1 MNFSNVHNSR
11 PLTPESFQIIRGL
24 VNRRF
29 GIFFNDNDRNLLES
43 RLSGRVVDLNF
54 QTFDQYA
61 EFLAQPDSVQELDA
75 SVELLTNNET
85 YFFREDTQLGAFVN
99 QILPDVHRRN
109 GRMRQLTI
117 WSAGCSSGEEVYS
130 IAIFIEES
138 GLFSGWDVRVFGSDI
153 SARMLTRARSG
164 IFGKSAFRNTPEY
177 LRTKYFR
184 RVGAGNE
191 WEVKRGI
198 RERCSFGKM
207 NLLDAS
213 HTGVLGTFDV
223 IFCRNVLIYFDRNS
237 RMQTIDLFH
246 RRLNRT
252 GYLLLGHSESL
263 LNRETPFVQVDLND
277 TAVYQKQED
286 DLVN

>member
-1 MNFSNVHNSR
+1 MNFSNVHNRR
-11 PLTPESFQIIRGL
+11 PLTLESFRIIRSL

-29 GIFFNDNDRNLLES
+29 GIFFNDKDRNLLES
-43 RLSGRVVDLNF
+43 RLFGRVVDLNF
-54 QTFDQYA
+54 QSFEQYA
-61 EFLAQPDSVQELDA
+61 EFLTQPASARELDA

-85 YFFREDTQLGAFVN
+85 YFFREDNQFGAFLN
-99 QILPDVHRRN
+99 QILPDVHKNN
-109 GRMRQLTI
+109 GHMRQLTI

-138 GLFSGWDVRVFGSDI
+138 GLFTGWDVRVFGSDI
-153 SARMLTRARSG
+153 SARMLNRARSG
-164 IFGKSAFRNTPEY
+164 VFGKSAFRNTPAY

-184 RVGAGNE
+184 RIGAGNE

-198 RERCSFGKM
+198 REKCSFGKM
-207 NLLDAS
+207 NLLDAN

-223 IFCRNVLIYFDRNS
+223 IFCRNVLIYFDRDS
-237 RMQTIDLFH
+237 RMQTVDLFH

-263 LNRETPFVQVDLND
+263 LNRETPFVQVDLNE
-277 TAVYQKQED
+277 TAVYQKQEED
-286 DLVN
+286 FVK